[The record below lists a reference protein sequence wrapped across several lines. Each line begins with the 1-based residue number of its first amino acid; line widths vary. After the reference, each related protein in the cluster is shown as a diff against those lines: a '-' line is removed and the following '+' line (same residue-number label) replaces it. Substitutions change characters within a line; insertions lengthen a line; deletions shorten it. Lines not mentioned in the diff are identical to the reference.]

1 MISLLILIVILLLI
15 GGGIWCWPLLA
26 GVLGISAVTDKPGAL
41 RQVAQLM
48 KTYDIT
54 LAEVETV
61 LNAPVS
67 GNTAATRR
75 SKSDIAKTLFSYL
88 GAIFILAGVGTYI
101 GMFWDSMGS
110 VMRVFVTLGVGYV
123 LLVLLVSALHE
134 KKFPRLILPLTI
146 ACAFMMT
153 SGWFVLIHEVFPHG
167 DNWRAATLF
176 VFGMMTLHQ
185 GVLFGKYRHTVL
197 AFTAL
202 FFVYGFMHVGLDML
216 GIQLTY
222 IAIVLGAS
230 LFLVGVALGNTPHRV
245 LAEPALFLGAC
256 WLNAGLFDQMAL
268 VTSANWASVMTGVC
282 VMLTAYGLQ
291 QEERH
296 DRLAVLGYFIG
307 SILFYSGLF
316 DLVQDTPVELLY
328 LAVTAAILYV
338 CVVLQS
344 RALLL
349 TTVFAMLGFIGYF
362 SAEHFANSLGWP
374 VTLILMGV
382 AFLGVGTMAIKVKRR
397 I

>member
-1 MISLLILIVILLLI
+1 MISLMVLIIILLLI
-15 GGGIWCWPLLA
+15 GGSIWGWPLVA
-26 GVLGISAVTDKPGAL
+26 GLLGISAVTDKPGAL
-41 RQVAQLM
+41 KQIAQLI

-54 LAEVETV
+54 LTEVEAQ
-61 LNAPVS
+61 LKAPAAS
-67 GNTAATRR
+67 DAAATRR
-75 SKSDIAKTLFSYL
+75 SKSAIAKTLFTYL
-88 GAIFILAGVGTYI
+88 GAIFILAGIGTYI

-123 LLVLLVSALHE
+123 LLIVLVSALHE
-134 KKFPRLILPLTI
+134 NKFPRLVLPLTI

-167 DNWRAATLF
+167 GNWRAATLF
-176 VFGMMTLHQ
+176 VFGMMALHQ
-185 GVLFGKYRHTVL
+185 GVLFGKYRQTAL

-202 FFVYGFMHVGLDML
+202 FFVYGFMQVGLDML
-216 GIQLTY
+216 GIPITY

-230 LFLVGVALGNTPHRV
+230 LFLVGVALDDTSQRV
-245 LAEPALFLGAC
+245 LAEPALLIGLL
-256 WLNAGLFDQMAL
+256 WLNGGLFDQMAL
-268 VTSANWASVMTGVC
+268 VTSANWASVMTGLC
-282 VMLTAYGLQ
+282 LMLTAYGLQ
-291 QEERH
+291 KDDRH
-296 DRLAVLGYFIG
+296 YRLAGLGYFVG

-316 DLVQDTPVELLY
+316 DLVEGTPAELLY
-328 LAVTAAILYV
+328 LAITAMILYA

-349 TTVFAMLGFIGYF
+349 TTVIAMLGFIGYF

-374 VTLILMGV
+374 VTLVLMGI
-382 AFLGVGTMAIKVKRR
+382 AFMGVGSIAIKVKRR